1 MGQFLYRKIQHAEK
15 HNLGVSDPATCRY
28 SLVNQLT
35 LTGINIYPVKS
46 CSGISLNSVQLDCF
60 GPRGDR
66 RWALLDDKGVAITQR
81 DEAQLALIKT
91 QLLPDTLILRL
102 REECIE
108 VPFPGKGAQKCQL
121 RVWADE
127 VSAVDAGQEAATWLS
142 QNLGRKCRLAYI
154 PDDSIRLV
162 DGHYASAGETV
173 GFADAFPILLIS
185 QASLDDL
192 NSRLETAVPMNRFRP
207 NLVVSGCEPFAE
219 DRWKRIRVGEV
230 EFDLIKPCDRCVMP
244 SIDQNTA
251 ERDTKINRVLASYRR
266 RDGKIYFGQNLL
278 YQKMGKL
285 HLSSP
290 IEVIE

>member
-1 MGQFLYRKIQHAEK
+1 
-15 HNLGVSDPATCRY
+15 
-28 SLVNQLT
+28 VNNLT
-35 LTGINIYPVKS
+35 LSEINIYPVKS
-46 CSGISLNSVQLDCF
+46 LAGIALESVQLDRF

-66 RWALLDDKGVAITQR
+66 RWALVDDKGVAITQR
-81 DEAQLALIKT
+81 DDAQLALIKT
-91 QLLPDTLILRL
+91 QLLCDALILRL
-102 REECIE
+102 GGDCIE
-108 VPFPGKGAQKCQL
+108 IPIPGKDAQKCQL

-127 VSAVDAGQEAATWLS
+127 VSAVDAGQEAAAWLS
-142 QNLGRKCRLAYI
+142 KNLGRKCRLAYI

-162 DGHYASAGETV
+162 DDNYASAGETV

-219 DRWKRIRVGEV
+219 DSWSRIRVGEV
-230 EFDLIKPCDRCVMP
+230 EFDLVKPCDRCVMP

-251 ERDTKINRVLASYRR
+251 QRDTNINRVLASYRR

-278 YQKMGKL
+278 YHKMGKL
-285 HLSSP
+285 QLSSP

>member
-1 MGQFLYRKIQHAEK
+1 MK
-15 HNLGVSDPATCRY
+15 H
-28 SLVNQLT
+28 LT
-35 LTGINIYPVKS
+35 LTEINIYPVKS
-46 CSGISLNSVQLDCF
+46 CAGISLDSVQLDRF

-66 RWALLDDKGVAITQR
+66 RWALVDDKGVAITQR
-81 DEAQLALIKT
+81 DDAQLALIKT
-91 QLLPDTLILRL
+91 QLPSDALILRWG
-102 REECIE
+102 EECIE
-108 VPFPGKGAQKCQL
+108 IPFPSKEAQTCQL

-127 VSAVDAGQEAATWLS
+127 VSALDAGQEAATWLS
-142 QNLGRKCRLAYI
+142 KKLGRKCRLAYI

-162 DGHYASAGETV
+162 DDNYASAGETV
-173 GFADAFPILLIS
+173 GFADAFPVLLIS

-219 DRWKRIRVGEV
+219 DSWSRIRVGEV
-230 EFDLIKPCDRCVMP
+230 EFDLVKPCDRCVMP
-244 SIDQNTA
+244 SIDQSTA

-278 YQKMGKL
+278 YRGVGKL

-290 IEVIE
+290 VEVIE